1 MLSNKSD
8 NLSSHVSSDYDEI
21 IMKTI
26 PYYHCFHEET
36 INLVRSIFQH
46 PAKWLDTGCGT
57 GNLIG
62 KAFMEFP
69 GCQFYLADPSE
80 EMLKICKEKY
90 DSSQIKI
97 IGNYDTA
104 NIQTEYRFDVIT
116 AIQSH
121 HYMSPEKR
129 AEAIKKCLDLLED
142 GGLYMTFENIKPESS
157 FGIENGLKRWGD
169 FQLKNGRQN
178 QEVENH
184 KKRFDKKYFPI
195 KISEHLDLMQ
205 QAGFRTVEL
214 FWMSHMQAGFY
225 GIK

>member
-36 INLVRSIFQH
+36 INFARSVFQH

-69 GCQFYLADPSE
+69 GCQFYLVDPSE

-90 DSSQIKI
+90 DSVQIRI

-104 NIQTEYRFDVIT
+104 NIQTEHRFDVIT

-121 HYMSPEKR
+121 HYMNPEKR
-129 AEAIKKCLDLLED
+129 AEATKKCVDLLED
-142 GGLYMTFENIKPESS
+142 GGLYITFENIKPESS
-157 FGIENGLKRWGD
+157 FGIENGHKRWGD
-169 FQLKNGRQN
+169 FQLKNGRQH

-184 KKRFDKKYFPI
+184 KKRFDRNYFPI
-195 KISEHLDLMQ
+195 KISQHLEVMQ

-214 FWMSHMQAGFY
+214 FWMSHMQAGIY